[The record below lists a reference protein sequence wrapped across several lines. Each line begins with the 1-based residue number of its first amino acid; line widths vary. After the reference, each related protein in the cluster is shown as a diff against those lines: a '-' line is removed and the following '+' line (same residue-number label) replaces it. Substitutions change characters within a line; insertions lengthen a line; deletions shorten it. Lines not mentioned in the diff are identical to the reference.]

1 MFRALVT
8 VGVVAVLAGCGDDDG
23 GGSSGS
29 SRGKTLFI
37 ERCGSCHTMRD
48 AGTAGEGLDLDYDL
62 REVDEARVLKS
73 IAEPPTGMPQ
83 DLAEGADA
91 EAIAE
96 YVAQNRM
103 PREP

>member
-1 MFRALVT
+1 MPFALV
-8 VGVVAVLAGCGDDDG
+8 AALAGCGGENTDG
-23 GGSSGS
+23 GSAS

-48 AGTAGEGLDLDYDL
+48 AGTAGESLDLDYDL

-73 IAEPPTGMPQ
+73 ITDPPTGMPK

-91 EAIAE
+91 KAIAE
-96 YVAQNRM
+96 YVAQNRT